1 MHTADRGGV
10 TRHPRVSV
18 VVAVLAAVAVS
29 ACDADQR
36 SPSDGRLNAVATI
49 GMITDVVGDVGGERV
64 DVTGLMGPGIDPHL
78 YKASAGDVRTLAGAD
93 VIFYNGLHL
102 EAAMAEVLEEMN
114 ERKPTYAVTD
124 RIDRALL
131 HESLTYAGQYDPHVW
146 FDVRLWRTAVDAVEG
161 ALIEQD
167 PEGEALFRAN
177 ATALRD
183 TLDAL
188 DAWIRDRVSR
198 VPESRRV
205 LITAHD
211 AFEYFGRAYGFE
223 VVGLQGI
230 STASE
235 ASTADVQRLV
245 DTIIEREIPAIFVE
259 TSIPRRTIE
268 AVQAAVRARG
278 FQVEIGEPLFS
289 DAMGNPGT
297 PEGKYPGMVRHNVR
311 VIVDALTPPADV
323 AAGPGPLGE
332 VVE

>member
-1 MHTADRGGV
+1 MRRNRLSAVSLGALAMAACGPAGGTAD
-10 TRHPRVSV
+10 
-18 VVAVLAAVAVS
+18 
-29 ACDADQR
+29 
-36 SPSDGRLNAVATI
+36 SDGRLDAVATI
-49 GMITDVVGDVGGERV
+49 GMITDIVGGIGGERV
-64 DVTGLMGPGIDPHL
+64 AVTGLMGPGVDPHL
-78 YKASAGDVRTLAGAD
+78 YKASAGDVRTLSRAD

-102 EAAMAEVLEEMN
+102 EAAMGEVLEEMN
-114 ERKPTYAVTD
+114 ERKPTYAVTEG
-124 RIDRALL
+124 IDRDLL

-146 FDVRLWRTAVDAVEG
+146 FDVRMWRRAVDRVEA

-167 PEGEALFRAN
+167 PQGEVAFRAN
-177 ATALRD
+177 AAALRD
-183 TLDAL
+183 TLDDL
-188 DAWIRDRVSR
+188 DAWVRERVAD
-198 VPESRRV
+198 VPEELRV

-245 DTIIEREIPAIFVE
+245 DIIIERRIPAIFVE

-278 FQVEIGEPLFS
+278 VDVAIGPPLFS

-297 PEGKYPGMVRHNVR
+297 PEGSYPGMVRHNVN
-311 VIVDALTPPADV
+311 VIVEALSSA
-323 AAGPGPLGE
+323 PGAIE
-332 VVE
+332 